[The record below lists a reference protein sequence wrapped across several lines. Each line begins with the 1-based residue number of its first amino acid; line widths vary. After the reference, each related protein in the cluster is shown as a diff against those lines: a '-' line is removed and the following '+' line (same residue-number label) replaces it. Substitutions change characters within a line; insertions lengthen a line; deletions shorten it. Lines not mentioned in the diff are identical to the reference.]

1 MDDSTL
7 CVGADVHLKEITLRA
22 VDKLTSDEVIAP
34 FNVANNLPGAQSAA
48 SRLAEVATRLGY
60 TRIQIGCEATGML
73 WIPFHRFLSTCQHL
87 EPFEVQQV
95 CFNPK
100 LVADF
105 KDALVLRGPKDDE
118 RDAFDIAARVQVGH
132 WPDSYVPDD
141 FWQGLRRLTR
151 YRFKLSRNLSQ
162 EKMRFQSYA
171 FLKCS
176 DWKRVKALRP
186 WAEGPRAFSDVFGA
200 TSVAL
205 LTEFTAA
212 ELREMTHD
220 QLAHLIAHR
229 GRGRFYDPNAT
240 ARIVQQ
246 ALRTS
251 YPIDRLMDH
260 MVTATLATGWE
271 HIRAIKRLMKRLD
284 QHIARYIEPVPNPI
298 ITVKGLGP
306 VITAGLLAEIVDIS
320 RFPEHKHLAQYV
332 GISWTKRSS
341 AGSVSQNSRMTK
353 VGNPYG
359 RYYFVI
365 GADKLRLFNLEYKA
379 FYWRKYNE
387 VPKHQHKRA
396 LVLTARKLVRLV
408 HALLTKNVPYVRP
421 RMTIDLEEADLLQ

>member
-1 MDDSTL
+1 MNTSTL

-22 VDKLTSDEVIAP
+22 LDKLTEDEIIAP
-34 FNVANNLPGAQSAA
+34 FNVPNNLPGAQSAA
-48 SRLAEVATRLGY
+48 SRLAEVATQLNY
-60 TRIQIGCEATGML
+60 TRIEIGCEATGML
-73 WIPFHRFLSTCQHL
+73 WIPFHRFLKTCQL
-87 EPFEVQQV
+87 LAPFDLQLV

-118 RDAFDIAARVQVGH
+118 RDAFDVAARVQVGH

-151 YRFKLSRNLSQ
+151 YRFKLSRILSQ

-176 DWKRVKALRP
+176 DWKRV
-186 WAEGPRAFSDVFGA
+186 EAFSDVFGA
-200 TSVAL
+200 TSAAL

-212 ELREMTHD
+212 ELHEMTHG
-220 QLAHLIAHR
+220 QLADLIARH
-229 GRGRFYDPNAT
+229 GRGHFYDPDAT
-240 ARIVQQ
+240 ARTVRQ

-251 YPIDRLMDH
+251 YPIDYLMDE
-260 MVTATLATGWE
+260 MITATLATCWE
-271 HIRAIKRLMKRLD
+271 HIRATKRLMKRLD
-284 QHIARYIEPVPNPI
+284 QHIARCIEPVPNPI

-320 RFPEHKHLAQYV
+320 RFPEHKHLAQYF
-332 GISWTKRSS
+332 GISWTKRYS
-341 AGSVSQNSRMTK
+341 ADSPTQDSRMTK

-359 RYYFVI
+359 RYYFII
-365 GADKLRLFNLEYKA
+365 GADKLRMFNLEYKA

-408 HALLTKNVPYVRP
+408 YALLTKNVPYVRP
-421 RMTIDLEEADLLQ
+421 QMTVDPEEADSLQ

>member
-1 MDDSTL
+1 MNTSTL

-22 VDKLTSDEVIAP
+22 VDKLTSDEIIAP

-48 SRLAEVATRLGY
+48 SCLAEVATRLGY
-60 TRIQIGCEATGML
+60 THIEIGCEATGML
-73 WIPFHRFLSTCQHL
+73 WIPFHRFLSTCQL
-87 EPFEVQQV
+87 LAPFSLQLV

-118 RDAFDIAARVQVGH
+118 RDAFDVAARVQIGH

-151 YRFKLSRNLSQ
+151 YRFRLSRNLSQ
-162 EKMRFQSYA
+162 EKVRFQSYA

-176 DWKRVKALRP
+176 DWKRVKA
-186 WAEGPRAFSDVFGA
+186 FSDVFGA
-200 TSVAL
+200 TSAA

-212 ELREMTHD
+212 ELRETTQD
-220 QLAHLIAHR
+220 QLADLIARR
-229 GRGRFYDPNAT
+229 GRDHFYDPDAT
-240 ARIVQQ
+240 ARAVQQ

-251 YPIDRLMDH
+251 YPIDFQMDE
-260 MVTATLATGWE
+260 MITATLATGWE

-284 QHIARYIEPVPNPI
+284 QQIARCIEPIPNPI
-298 ITVKGLGP
+298 ITIKGLGP
-306 VITAGLLAEIVDIS
+306 VITAGLLAEIVDIAH
-320 RFPEHKHLAQYV
+320 FPEHKHLAQYF
-332 GISWTKRSS
+332 GISWTKRFS
-341 AGSVSQNSRMTK
+341 AGSATQDSRMTK

-379 FYWRKYNE
+379 YYRRKYNE

-408 HALLTKNVPYVRP
+408 HTLLTKNVPYVRP
-421 RMTIDLEEADLLQ
+421 RTTIDLVEDDLLQ